1 MSLEVREGHALFEFT
16 LLRLQS
22 LEKVDFDHFAN
33 NLVALTEEWIYRGP
47 PSPVL
52 DAGPLSQ
59 YILDMSSEL
68 TSGGQLK
75 YDFENSWC

>member
-22 LEKVDFDHFAN
+22 LEKVDFDHFAD

-47 PSPVL
+47 PSPVWML
-52 DAGPLSQ
+52 AL
-59 YILDMSSEL
+59 
-68 TSGGQLK
+68 
-75 YDFENSWC
+75 